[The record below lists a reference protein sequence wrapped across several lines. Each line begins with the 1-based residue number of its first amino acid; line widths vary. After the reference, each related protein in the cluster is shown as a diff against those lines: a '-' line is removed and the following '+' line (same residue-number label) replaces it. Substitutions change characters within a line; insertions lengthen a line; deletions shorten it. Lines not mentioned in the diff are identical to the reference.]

1 MTESFGDAS
10 IDWVACVFIRINV
23 HACLS
28 VSASALYFTSWKRKN
43 KPVGKRPPPRH
54 CIKKK
59 LLPHKA
65 KQHPE
70 GWLAWTCHQAP
81 RTHACGH
88 VHLAESGS
96 DGYMYNSGTQPAR
109 GVFLT
114 QACLNSL
121 PWELNPAPEVLL
133 RLLQSLRYRPELL
146 FALFPAIKNSISL
159 TY

>member
-1 MTESFGDAS
+1 MIKCYVSFCFRLIGP
-10 IDWVACVFIRINV
+10 IICVLDLNHEKGKTNLWGKDRPQGI
-23 HACLS
+23 
-28 VSASALYFTSWKRKN
+28 ALRRSF
-43 KPVGKRPPPRH
+43 
-54 CIKKK
+54 
-59 LLPHKA
+59 LPHKA

-81 RTHACGH
+81 RPHACGH